1 MHFVI
6 LLWFSLDV
14 IKLWMTTKDGLYLVD
29 SHQLPLRPCVVCHY
43 FFKTFFFFF
52 NGDKWRDPEVHP
64 SCRFIFRGK
73 CHVAQSGWSRRS
85 SDQVCRL

>member
-1 MHFVI
+1 MHSVI

-43 FFKTFFFFF
+43 CFNTFFFLVVT
-52 NGDKWRDPEVHP
+52 NGVIL
-64 SCRFIFRGK
+64 RFIHHVVLFFEGSVMWLNQGGHVVLVTK
-73 CHVAQSGWSRRS
+73 CVAYK
-85 SDQVCRL
+85 